1 MAEKE
6 SRMFL
11 RITSRAWGGFPLL
24 AIKKRTGMRRFT
36 LLMSLILFVSCAS
49 EKALMDSPLTPPE
62 IQKLQNAKTIE
73 DIFDTESEIQLATNA
88 ECAIALITDM
98 EIDASGNYI
107 VADGWQQRAV
117 FIFGPDGK
125 FLKELGKQGQGP
137 GEYST
142 PVSVDINSKQEI
154 WVADPSASRIHVYD
168 KNFNFIRSIFCK
180 PRIHY
185 FIHLNSRDEIFVYS
199 GYSGAVFPFRR
210 ESYNTIRKY
219 DDQGKEIHSFAPLPE
234 EVLDINFSSTQ
245 DGMTI
250 DKNDFI
256 YEMNPLHYNIR
267 KFTPEGNLVKSFTRK
282 TRLFKIITE
291 DGQTPIIVYGPYYL
305 DKGLIMAQVSEHLEI
320 YDTEGNFLAG
330 ELPFSFKII
339 GTHGNCLLIRHWE
352 ESKKPEDQPNPKI
365 IWLKLKI

>member
-11 RITSRAWGGFPLL
+11 GITSRTWGGFPIL
-24 AIKKRTGMRRFT
+24 AFKKRTGMRRFA
-36 LLMSLILFVSCAS
+36 LLMSLILFASCAS
-49 EKALMDSPLTPPE
+49 EKTPVDSPLTASE
-62 IQKLQNAKTIE
+62 IRKLQDANTIE
-73 DIFDTESEIQLATNA
+73 DIFDKESEIQLSTSA
-88 ECAIALITDM
+88 ECAIALITDI
-98 EIDASGNYI
+98 EVDAKGNYI

-117 FIFGPDGK
+117 FIFGHDGK

-142 PVSVDINSKQEI
+142 PVSIDISSKQEI
-154 WVADPSASRIHVYD
+154 LVADYLANKIHVYD
-168 KNFNFIRSIFCK
+168 ENYNFIRSIICK
-180 PRIHY
+180 PKIYH
-185 FIHLNSRDEIFVYS
+185 FIHLNSRDEIFI
-199 GYSGAVFPFRR
+199 YSGAVNPFRK

-219 DDQGKEIHSFAPLPE
+219 DNQGKEIHSFAPLPE
-234 EVLDINFSSTQ
+234 EVLDVKFSATQ

-256 YEMNPLHYNIR
+256 YEMNPLHYNVR
-267 KFTPEGNLVKSFTRK
+267 KFTPEGDLAKSFTRK
-282 TRLFKIITE
+282 TLLFKIITE
-291 DGQTPIIVYGPYYL
+291 KGQSPIVVYGPYYL

-320 YDTEGNFLAG
+320 YDTEGNFMVG
-330 ELPFSFKII
+330 ELPFSSKII

>member
-1 MAEKE
+1 
-6 SRMFL
+6 
-11 RITSRAWGGFPLL
+11 
-24 AIKKRTGMRRFT
+24 MRKLV
-36 LLMSLILFVSCAS
+36 LLMSLIIFASCAS
-49 EKALMDSPLTPPE
+49 EKALIDSPLTPSE
-62 IQKLQNAKTIE
+62 IQKLKDANTLE
-73 DIFDTESEIQLATNA
+73 DIFDTESEIQLATSA

-98 EIDASGNYI
+98 KIDAKGNYI

-117 FIFGPDGK
+117 FIFGPDGE

-154 WVADPSASRIHVYD
+154 LVADYMASRIHVYD

-180 PRIHY
+180 PHIY
-185 FIHLNSRDEIFVYS
+185 NFIHLNSQDEIFI
-199 GYSGAVFPFRR
+199 YSGAVNPFRK

-219 DDQGKEIHSFAPLPE
+219 DDQGQEIHSFAPLPE
-234 EVLDINFSSTQ
+234 EVLDVKFSATQ
-245 DGMTI
+245 NGMTI

-267 KFTPEGNLVKSFTRK
+267 KFTPEGDLVKSFTRK
-282 TRLFKIITE
+282 THLFTIITE
-291 DGQTPIIVYGPYYL
+291 KGQTPIIVYGPYYL

-330 ELPFSFKII
+330 EFPFSFKII